1 MIIPSKTYLSKVKN
15 METKILKLTNGDEI
29 ITTLSN
35 QKDGTV
41 TAHNPLKINSLP
53 KISRQGIEESMA
65 LSRWVSYGDT
75 EKCDIIKNNIVA
87 VASASIGIS
96 KFYEYCVTKMK
107 KGSEAFSV
115 REPTDEQLANLENEL
130 DEELIDEYD
139 DVNPSKTIH

>member
-1 MIIPSKTYLSKVKN
+1 

-35 QKDGTV
+35 QSEGTV
-41 TAHNPLKINSLP
+41 TAHNPLKISALP
-53 KISRQGIEESMA
+53 KISKYGLEESMA

-87 VASASIGIS
+87 VASASVGIS

-107 KGSEAFSV
+107 KGNENFSV
-115 REPTDEQLANLENEL
+115 REPTDEQLEKLENEL
-130 DEELIDEYD
+130 NEESIDEYD
-139 DVNPSKTIH
+139 NVNPSKTIH

>member
-1 MIIPSKTYLSKVKN
+1 

-35 QKDGTV
+35 QSEGTV
-41 TAHNPLKINSLP
+41 TAHNPLKINALP
-53 KISRQGIEESMA
+53 KISKYGLEESMA

-87 VASASIGIS
+87 VASASVGIS

-107 KGSEAFSV
+107 NGSETFSV
-115 REPTDEQLANLENEL
+115 REPTNEQLERLENEL
-130 DEELIDEYD
+130 DEESINEYD